1 MKEKL
6 NFLKHDLMIMIALL
20 LAGYKYTF
28 GLERVIDIGLYDESY
43 YLLGGVNLLKDGLPY
58 AEGAPLY
65 TVWYFVG
72 SLWQPDRIQLYFLN
86 YKVLTL
92 SLPVAA
98 YILLRRKSVSWL
110 ESAVMAFLFLLCYG
124 NLPIWP
130 KVSLLAILVILSFFI
145 IASCFSMLETRL
157 AILLLGAL
165 TSSYIRPEL
174 FLSFLLLCALSL
186 GVMLLRI
193 QPLLRQKQSRGE
205 QKGPVDEHQHRW
217 TTISIL
223 LFTLLTSGILISY
236 MGIPMGSGNRSLVA
250 FGQHFALNW
259 VEWTGSPLSPWLDWE
274 EIIERSFGDVHT
286 IGEALVS
293 NPTLFFRHV
302 GQNLILTP
310 LKLVGLSFIHA
321 PILLPHGG
329 GYVEGYLLLAGIGLL
344 IFIYRA
350 RVIQNIQL
358 NLSSDR
364 DNRLFLMA
372 MICVILPGVIS
383 AIVISPRS
391 HYLSISSILLPTLA
405 ATLLFANQKI
415 CAPLSLSKG
424 RSIPVGQVTLTTKSL
439 LVLLLIGIAIT
450 PSDPAWSRDTLATP
464 NLHVIKFIQTLDI
477 TASAKI
483 LEAEGGYHI
492 YLGDNFERVG
502 EEQKTS
508 DFHSFRR
515 QYGINMLVLTDNLRQ
530 DARFVNDQEWQ
541 SFLENHE
548 KWGYISIAIP
558 NTDRELIVAEE
569 LLKQSKP

>member
-6 NFLKHDLMIMIALL
+6 NLLKYDLMIMIGLL

-28 GLERVIDIGLYDESY
+28 GLEHLIDIGLYDESY
-43 YLLGGVNLLKDGLPY
+43 YLLSGVNLLKDGLPY
-58 AEGAPLY
+58 SEGAPFY
-65 TVWYFVG
+65 TVWYFIG

-92 SLPVAA
+92 SLPVVA

-110 ESAVMAFLFLLCYG
+110 PSAVMAFLFLLCYG

-145 IASCFSMLETRL
+145 IASCFSMLEARL
-157 AILLLGAL
+157 GILLLGAL

-174 FLSFLLLCALSL
+174 FLSFLPLCALSV
-186 GVMLLRI
+186 GVMFLRI
-193 QPLLRQKQSRGE
+193 QALLRQKQSREE
-205 QKGPVDEHQHRW
+205 QKGVVDERQHRW
-217 TTISIL
+217 RPISIL

-236 MGIPMGSGNRSLVA
+236 MGMPMGSGNRSLIA

-259 VEWTGSPLSPWLDWE
+259 VDWTGSPLSPWLDWE
-274 EIIERSFGDVHT
+274 EIIKRAFGDVHT

-293 NPTLFFRHV
+293 NPTLFFRHL

-321 PILLPHGG
+321 PILLPHAG
-329 GYVEGYLLLAGIGLL
+329 GYVEGYLLLAGVGLL

-350 RVIQNIQL
+350 RVIQNIQF

-364 DNRLFLMA
+364 DNRLFLMTT
-372 MICVILPGVIS
+372 ICYILPGVIS
-383 AIVISPRS
+383 AMVISPRS

-405 ATLLFANQKI
+405 ATLLLANQKI
-415 CAPLSLSKG
+415 SG
-424 RSIPVGQVTLTTKSL
+424 ILTTKSL
-439 LVLLLIGIAIT
+439 FVLLLIGIAIT

-464 NLHVIKFIQTLDI
+464 HLDVIKFIQTLDI

-508 DFHSFRR
+508 HFHSFRR
-515 QYGINMLVLTDNLRQ
+515 ENGINMIVLTDKLRK
-530 DARFVNDQEWQ
+530 DVRFVNDQEWQ
-541 SFLENHE
+541 HFLENYE
-548 KWGYISIAIP
+548 KWGYISMAIP
-558 NTDRELIVAEE
+558 RTDRELIVAEE
-569 LLKQSKP
+569 LFEP